1 MSDELQK
8 RKIKNMILLIREPYR
23 LGLNIIGFNL
33 YTTPNKSFAFLVV
46 TLAITSSETF
56 FIFGSLLKTAAGM

>member
-8 RKIKNMILLIREPYR
+8 KKIKNMILLIREPYR

-46 TLAITSSETF
+46 ILAIASSETF
-56 FIFGSLLKTAAGM
+56 FISASFFTTYFR